1 MRPIF
6 AFSLLF
12 TLLFSACQPS
22 ASQNKKEEEL
32 SIKLVKYY
40 VRYIE
45 QSKELQVEAK
55 FFNDNDSSFIIPS
68 GVFVSDTKLEGKKL
82 PKEGWVHRHVKRPAG
97 FDSLCIFSYN
107 ISPTVQRKDT
117 VLFPTYPDFKLA
129 TPKISKKTGGL
140 VTWAGTSLTQ
150 EDVFTLIFED
160 SAGSHYTDN
169 HAGITRGP
177 QLEIR
182 PEHIAPLA
190 KGKITIRAVHKRSTI
205 DKVGDTRMVRL
216 VEYYRTPIEAEIVD

>member
-1 MRPIF
+1 MRYIF
-6 AFSLLF
+6 ALLSLF
-12 TLLFSACQPS
+12 MLLFSACQPS
-22 ASQNKKEEEL
+22 ASQTKKEAEL

-55 FFNDNDSSFIIPS
+55 FFNEHDSSFIVPS
-68 GVFVSDTKLEGKKL
+68 GVFIADTKLEGKKL
-82 PKEGWVHRHVKRPAG
+82 PKEGWVHRHIKRPAG
-97 FDSLCIFSYN
+97 FDSLCVFRYN
-107 ISPTVQRKDT
+107 VSATVVHKDT
-117 VLFPTYPDFKLA
+117 VSFPTYPDFKLA

-160 SAGSHYTDN
+160 NLGNHYTDN
-169 HAGITRGP
+169 HAGITRGA

-182 PEHIAPLA
+182 PEHVAPLA
-190 KGKITIRAVHKRSTI
+190 KGKITIRVVHKRSTI